1 MCEVAFFANQ
11 TYCCLSPFS
20 DVAFAAQ
27 HYMILYFFEQT
38 INIMESFPFSP
49 GEIDIL
55 IVCIILFFVYYCLQM
70 GSSEYVNPSMRTA
83 TGTTS
88 GIPNGT
94 EDNPTYVIMQNQKG
108 MRQYYEKYCQIQHVL
123 CIFMQLSP
131 NRAISCNLHLHCVT
145 FTLSCSWTNSQ
156 RQDNCTQD
164 GRSIQELLIK
174 KHMGFTATAYIMWAH
189 YNSLYTSPQKD
200 KC

>member
-1 MCEVAFFANQ
+1 MYKKVCCMCEVAFFANQ

-55 IVCIILFFVYYCLQM
+55 IVCIILFFLYYCLQM

-131 NRAISCNLHLHCVT
+131 NLALLQPSLTLCYFYSVMFLDKQLEAGQLHTRWQIHSRTV
-145 FTLSCSWTNSQ
+145 N
-156 RQDNCTQD
+156 
-164 GRSIQELLIK
+164 
-174 KHMGFTATAYIMWAH
+174 
-189 YNSLYTSPQKD
+189 
-200 KC
+200 